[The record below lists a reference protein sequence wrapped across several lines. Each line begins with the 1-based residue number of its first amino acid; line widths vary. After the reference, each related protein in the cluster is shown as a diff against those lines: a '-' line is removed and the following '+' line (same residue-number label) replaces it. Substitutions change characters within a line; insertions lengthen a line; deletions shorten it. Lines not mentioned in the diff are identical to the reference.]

1 MQPLRIGACLSL
13 SGRYS
18 RFGGQAA
25 AALEIWRDFDG
36 SAELAIEDDESS
48 PRVLES
54 ALPRI
59 MDKCDVILG
68 PYSTQLTRVA
78 GRSAVV
84 LVSISV
90 TELSAPRGAE
100 TSDEIAARLRA
111 RHPED
116 TALIEQF
123 TTPGGHPAV
132 RVRRT
137 TTQRVNGRDVTTGQA
152 QALVAFSGV
161 GALGVVSGVAL
172 DPGDLD
178 RAAVLVTGIAAG
190 LSVTSAPAAA

>member
-1 MQPLRIGACLSL
+1 MRQGKARAPVGPGARAAKGGVAMSGVSVNQDAFRLTANVPEDLVGMPAEGEGEWAAWLGLS
-13 SGRYS
+13 S
-18 RFGGQAA
+18 
-25 AALEIWRDFDG
+25 
-36 SAELAIEDDESS
+36 
-48 PRVLES
+48 
-54 ALPRI
+54 
-59 MDKCDVILG
+59 
-68 PYSTQLTRVA
+68 TRVA

-137 TTQRVNGRDVTTGQA
+137 ATQRVNGRDVTTGQA